1 MKTLEKLQRLYK
13 ILEVITQ
20 VRTTAKDED
29 EKNFLTRCLEE
40 VNEMIADVRTELRNE
55 MNKLK

>member
-1 MKTLEKLQRLYK
+1 METLKKLHRLYK

-55 MNKLK
+55 VSRLK